1 VRASRIHP
9 LSDSHTVGGPTQAE
23 LPWRVEVVPVNQLR
37 PPVRT
42 ARTHPKAQIQR
53 IANSI
58 EKFGMIAP
66 VVVDGRSKVV
76 AGVGRLA
83 AAKLLGLKSIP
94 TIRVTHLSEAE
105 LRAYALADNR
115 LTEDAGWDR
124 SLLAVELKELEV
136 ELPSFGLDLDATGFL
151 PGEIDALMLDFA
163 EGNAAED
170 AIEEIKRDAVVSALG
185 DLFVLGDHRL
195 VVGDAQDPQVFERL
209 MAGNL
214 AQMAFLD
221 PPYNVPIQ
229 GHVGG
234 RGRIKHR
241 EFALASGELTSE
253 QFTKFLTSTLGC
265 CAKYSQEGSIHFV
278 CMDWRHMREL
288 QDAGAAIFSSL
299 LNLIVWIKNNAGQG
313 AFYRNQHELVF
324 VFKKGGAPH
333 LNTFGMGENGRN
345 RSNVWRYP
353 GLNAFRAGRLDEL
366 RMHPTTKPLA
376 MVVDAMRD
384 CSRRGAVILDAFAGS
399 GTTIMAAE
407 QIGRRA
413 FCIEIDPAYVDAAI
427 RRWQRHTWR
436 DAILEATGETF
447 AQISVSRSKS
457 PGSE

>member
-1 VRASRIHP
+1 VRASRVHP
-9 LSDSHTVGGPTQAE
+9 LSDSPAVGGPTQAE
-23 LPWRVEVVPVNQLR
+23 LPWQVEVVPVNQLR
-37 PPVRT
+37 PPARS
-42 ARTHPKAQIQR
+42 ARTHPKAQIQQ

-58 EKFGMIAP
+58 ERFGVIAP
-66 VVVDGRSKVV
+66 VVIDGHSKVV

-105 LRAYALADNR
+105 LRAYALSDNR

-124 SLLAVELKELEV
+124 SLLAVELKALEV
-136 ELPSFGLDLDATGFL
+136 ELPSFGLDLDATGFS

-170 AIEEIKRDAVVSALG
+170 AIEEIKRDAIVPAPG

-195 VVGDAQDPQVFERL
+195 VVGDAQDPRVFERL

-214 AQMAFLD
+214 AQMTFLD

-288 QDAGAAIFSSL
+288 QDAGAAVFHSM
-299 LNLIVWIKNNAGQG
+299 LNLIVWIKSNVGQG
-313 AFYRNQHELVF
+313 AFYRSQHELVF
-324 VFKKGGAPH
+324 VFKKGNAPH
-333 LNTFGMGENGRN
+333 LNTFGMGQNGRT
-345 RSNVWRYP
+345 RSNVWRYA

-384 CSRRGAVILDAFAGS
+384 CSRRGAVILDAFA
-399 GTTIMAAE
+399 
-407 QIGRRA
+407 
-413 FCIEIDPAYVDAAI
+413 
-427 RRWQRHTWR
+427 
-436 DAILEATGETF
+436 
-447 AQISVSRSKS
+447 
-457 PGSE
+457 